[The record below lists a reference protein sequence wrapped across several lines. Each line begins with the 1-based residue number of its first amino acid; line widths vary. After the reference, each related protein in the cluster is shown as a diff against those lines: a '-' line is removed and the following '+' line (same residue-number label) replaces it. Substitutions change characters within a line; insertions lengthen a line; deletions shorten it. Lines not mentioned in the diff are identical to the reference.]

1 MKEIKDHIDE
11 VHRNPLLCED
21 SSSESESSDESEVTD
36 NAREVQLKKA
46 KMVQVPLKNKSSNC
60 LQCETCANSFTRKDN
75 LSRHMKNKH

>member
-46 KMVQVPLKNKSSNC
+46 KMVQVPLKIDSNVKYV
-60 LQCETCANSFTRKDN
+60 LMHSQERI
-75 LSRHMKNKH
+75 MYPVI